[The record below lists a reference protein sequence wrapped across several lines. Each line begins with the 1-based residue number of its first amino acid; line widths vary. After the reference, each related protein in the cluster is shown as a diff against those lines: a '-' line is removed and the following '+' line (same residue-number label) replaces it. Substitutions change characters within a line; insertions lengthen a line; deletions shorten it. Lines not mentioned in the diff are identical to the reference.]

1 MIVPKRET
9 YVPVESSVS
18 RDCMPRAV
26 ALRFGLARAF
36 APNARGSS
44 RRPRTVSRDGFQSM
58 SGLPN
63 SMDFPSDGV
72 TLAGDLSPEDVA
84 RALETGGVKSW
95 IYMNAESNP
104 AFPKQAKTTL
114 GERFKTVIVDPS
126 ALTRGVADDVER
138 AMATLPRPIVVQCST
153 ATRAGIALILH
164 KAKENKWSRSGA
176 LQRAREMGLKF
187 FAKPPLARFVSDS
200 LRAREG
206 IIFRQLFDTSGSSTY
221 TYVLGDPVSKE
232 AVLIDPVKEMV
243 ERDLAVVNDLGLT
256 LAYAIN
262 THCHADHITGSGDLK
277 KALPGLKSVIA
288 KSSGARAD
296 VHIEHGDVVSF
307 GDASNP
313 INLEVRA
320 TPGHTDGCVSYV
332 CDDMVFTGDALL
344 IRGCGR
350 TDFQGG
356 SSEKLFDSV
365 REQLFKLP
373 DDTRVFPAHDYKGRT
388 MSTVGEEK
396 ALNPRLGM
404 HKTKEEFVEIMRN
417 LNLPYP
423 KKIDAALPAN
433 LKCGIDD

>member
-1 MIVPKRET
+1 M
-9 YVPVESSVS
+9 
-18 RDCMPRAV
+18 
-26 ALRFGLARAF
+26 
-36 APNARGSS
+36 
-44 RRPRTVSRDGFQSM
+44 
-58 SGLPN
+58 
-63 SMDFPSDGV
+63 
-72 TLAGDLSPEDVA
+72 
-84 RALETGGVKSW
+84 
-95 IYMNAESNP
+95 
-104 AFPKQAKTTL
+104 
-114 GERFKTVIVDPS
+114 
-126 ALTRGVADDVER
+126 
-138 AMATLPRPIVVQCST
+138 
-153 ATRAGIALILH
+153 
-164 KAKENKWSRSGA
+164 
-176 LQRAREMGLKF
+176 
-187 FAKPPLARFVSDS
+187 
-200 LRAREG
+200 
-206 IIFRQLFDTSGSSTY
+206 
-221 TYVLGDPVSKE
+221 SKE

-256 LAYAIN
+256 LVYAIN

-307 GDASNP
+307 GDASNR

-320 TPGHTDGCVSYV
+320 PPGHTNGCVSYV

-373 DDTRVFPAHDYKGRT
+373 DDTRIFPAHDYKGRT